1 MTRNVTITFQNNEDA
16 RPIIDAIE
24 ADNPDATAVA
34 MPAMVKIDCPGRL
47 VINRETVEDKIG
59 RDWDL
64 QELHLCLVSL
74 AGNVDE
80 DDDRMIIEWG
90 K

>member
-1 MTRNVTITFQNNEDA
+1 MARNVTITFQNNEDA
-16 RPIIDAIE
+16 RPIVEAIE
-24 ADNPDATAVA
+24 TDNPDATAA
-34 MPAMVKIDCPGRL
+34 LMPAIIKIDCPGRL
-47 VINRETVEDKIG
+47 VINRETVEEKIG

-74 AGNVDE
+74 AGNIDE

-90 K
+90 